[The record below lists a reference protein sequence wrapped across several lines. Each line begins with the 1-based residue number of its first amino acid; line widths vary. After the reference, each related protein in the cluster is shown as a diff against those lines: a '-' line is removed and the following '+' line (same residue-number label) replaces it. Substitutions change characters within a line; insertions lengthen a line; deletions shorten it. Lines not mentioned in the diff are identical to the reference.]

1 MTNMK
6 WQDFLTQA
14 QLIVAAEKALWRG
27 CDDIVAFGS
36 GGGSTKY
43 KRTGTGVHSR
53 NYSVPQ
59 NISDLIDSNVANSAT
74 DPGLAA
80 QQASTFSRIMSET
93 PEDQP
98 GYGPLSQ
105 IAGQDPQ
112 NYTGYSTGRCQAATT
127 AAWMYLHSWAKDR
140 GFMKLRAQ
148 SRRLNG
154 AAMRWFKRKLGFRPT
169 ALMFE
174 KEI

>member
-1 MTNMK
+1 MYRIPVRTDDGQQVTVEHISTLEHLLECK
-6 WQDFLTQA
+6 DFLYEGWGKLQEKSVGNGNVTWDEFM
-14 QLIVAAEKALWRG
+14 QLVVAVALSPEAEGTVLVMRSKNEKPLLFM
-27 CDDIVAFGS
+27 VAYNDS
-36 GGGSTKY
+36 VT
-43 KRTGTGVHSR
+43 SR
-53 NYSVPQ
+53 EHCLFIY
-59 NISDLIDSNVANSAT
+59 A
-74 DPGLAA
+74 
-80 QQASTFSRIMSET
+80 
-93 PEDQP
+93 
-98 GYGPLSQ
+98 
-105 IAGQDPQ
+105 
-112 NYTGYSTGRCQAATT
+112 GYSTGRCQAATT